1 VRGATSAGRATS
13 KPNQQP
19 VRGATSAGRATSK
32 PNQQPVRGAT
42 SAGRARG
49 LAGVMRHR
57 AWQALVLLVA
67 ALVLSSCGWRG
78 IANVPIPG
86 GPGSG
91 GPGAYDI
98 YVQVPDTLAI
108 NGNSKVMVADVAVGS
123 IRAISLQNWVATL
136 RLGLDK
142 SVKLPK
148 NTLAKIAQTSLLGSQ
163 HVELIAPPNPSPEL
177 LKNGDTIP
185 LKNSSA
191 YPSTEQTLASLSL
204 ILRGGGIP
212 NLEVLQNEVFN
223 IFNGRGDQIRAFLGK
238 LDTFTRQLNQQRD
251 DITHAIDS
259 TNRLLV
265 YVGGRADV
273 LDRVLTE
280 IPPLIKHFADTK
292 NLLIN
297 AVDSVGQLSQNA
309 DQYLSE
315 SRANLH
321 TDLQLLQCPLK
332 ELGRGAPYLIGALK
346 LILTQPYDIDTVPK
360 IFRGD
365 YQNISLTLDVTY
377 SAVDNA
383 FLTGTGFSG
392 ALRALEQ
399 SFGRDPETMIPDVRF
414 TPNPNDAP
422 GGPLVERGDR
432 NC

>member
-1 VRGATSAGRATS
+1 MLRLIRRRTC
-13 KPNQQP
+13 Q
-19 VRGATSAGRATSK
+19 
-32 PNQQPVRGAT
+32 
-42 SAGRARG
+42 
-49 LAGVMRHR
+49 GV
-57 AWQALVLLVA
+57 VLLVA
-67 ALVLSSCGWRG
+67 AAVLSSCGWRG
-78 IANVPIPG
+78 ISNVAIPG

-91 GPGAYDI
+91 SGAYTL

-108 NGNSKVMVADVAVGS
+108 NGNSKVMVADVFVGS
-123 IRAISLQNWVATL
+123 IRAIQLKNWVATL
-136 RLGLDK
+136 TLGVSK
-142 SVKLPK
+142 AVKLPK
-148 NTLAKIAQTSLLGSQ
+148 NALAKIGQTSLLGSQ
-163 HVELIAPPNPSPEL
+163 HVELVSPPNPSPEL
-177 LKNGDTIP
+177 LKDGDTIA

-191 YPSTEQTLASLSL
+191 YPTTEQTLASLSL

-223 IFNGRGDQIRAFLGK
+223 IFNGRGEQIRNFLGK
-238 LDTFTRQLNQQRD
+238 LDTFTQQVNEQRD

-265 YVGGRADV
+265 YIGNRSDV
-273 LDRVLTE
+273 LDRALTDL
-280 IPPLIKHFADTK
+280 PPLIKHFADTK

-297 AVDSVGQLSQNA
+297 AIDSVGRLSQAA

-315 SRANLH
+315 ARGPLH
-321 TDLQLLQCPLK
+321 TDLQALQCPLK
-332 ELGRGAPYLIGALK
+332 ELGRASPYLIGALK

-360 IFRGD
+360 MFRGD
-365 YQNISLTLDVTY
+365 YQNLSLTLDVTY

-383 FLTGTGFSG
+383 FLTGTGLSG
-392 ALRALEQ
+392 SLRALEQ
-399 SFGRDPETMIPDVRF
+399 SFGRDPETMIPDVRY

>member
-1 VRGATSAGRATS
+1 MRRATSAERARSKPNRRLVRRATS
-13 KPNQQP
+13 
-19 VRGATSAGRATSK
+19 A
-32 PNQQPVRGAT
+32 
-42 SAGRARG
+42 AR
-49 LAGVMRHR
+49 LIRYR
-57 AWQALVLLVA
+57 AWQGLALMLVALVM
-67 ALVLSSCGWRG
+67 SSCGWRG
-78 IANVPIPG
+78 ISNVPIPG

-91 GPGAYDI
+91 DGSYTI

-108 NGNSKVMVADVAVGS
+108 NGNSKVQVADVFVGS
-123 IRAISLQNWVATL
+123 IRAINLKNWVATL
-136 RLGLDK
+136 TLGVDK
-142 SVKLPK
+142 KVKLAK
-148 NTLAKIAQTSLLGSQ
+148 NTIAKIGQTSLLGSQ
-163 HVELIAPPNPSPEL
+163 HVALVEPPNPSPEL

-191 YPSTEQTLASLSL
+191 YPTTEQTLASLSL

-212 NLEVLQNEVFN
+212 NLEVLQNEIYNVV
-223 IFNGRGDQIRAFLGK
+223 NGRGDQIRAFLGK
-238 LDTFTRQLNQQRD
+238 LDTFTRQLNEQRD

-265 YVGGRADV
+265 YVGGRSDV

-297 AVDSVGQLSQNA
+297 AVDSLGRLSQST

-315 SRANLH
+315 ARGNLH
-321 TDLQLLQCPLK
+321 TDLQALQCPLK
-332 ELGRGAPYLIGALK
+332 EFGRGASYLIGALK
-346 LILTQPYDIDTVPK
+346 LILTQPYNIETVPK
-360 IFRGD
+360 LFRGD

-377 SAVDNA
+377 SSIDNA
-383 FLTGTGFSG
+383 FLNGTGLSG

-422 GGPLVERGDR
+422 GGPLIERGDR

>member
-1 VRGATSAGRATS
+1 MSAVRA
-13 KPNQQP
+13 
-19 VRGATSAGRATSK
+19 VRRW
-32 PNQQPVRGAT
+32 
-42 SAGRARG
+42 
-49 LAGVMRHR
+49 
-57 AWQALVLLVA
+57 AWQGLVLLVA

-78 IANVPIPG
+78 ISNVEIPG

-91 GPGAYDI
+91 SGAMTI

-108 NGNSKVMVADVAVGS
+108 NGNSKVMVADVFVGS
-123 IRAISLQNWVATL
+123 IKAIQLKNWIATL
-136 RLGLDK
+136 TLGIDK
-142 SVKLPK
+142 NTKLPK
-148 NTLAKIAQTSLLGSQ
+148 NAIAKIGQTSLLGSQ
-163 HVELIAPPNPSPEL
+163 HVEIASPPNPSQEL

-191 YPSTEQTLASLSL
+191 YPTTEQTLASLSL

-212 NLEVLQNEVFN
+212 NLEVLQNEVYN

-238 LDTFTRQLNQQRD
+238 LDTFTSQLNQQRD

-259 TNRLLV
+259 TNRLLT
-265 YVGGRADV
+265 YVGARADV
-273 LDRVLTE
+273 LDRVLTD
-280 IPPLIKHFADTK
+280 IPPLIKFFANKDYQQH
-292 NLLIN
+292 LIN
-297 AVDSVGQLSQNA
+297 AIDSVGRLSQAA

-315 SRANLH
+315 ARGPLH
-321 TDLQLLQCPLK
+321 TDLQALQCPLK
-332 ELGRGAPYLIGALK
+332 ELGRASPYLIGALK
-346 LILTQPYDIDTVPK
+346 LILTQPFDIDTVPK

-365 YQNISLTLDVTY
+365 YINISLTLDVTY
-377 SAVDNA
+377 SSVDNA
-383 FLTGTGFSG
+383 FLTGTGLSG

-399 SFGRDPETMIPDVRF
+399 SFGRDPETMIPDVRY